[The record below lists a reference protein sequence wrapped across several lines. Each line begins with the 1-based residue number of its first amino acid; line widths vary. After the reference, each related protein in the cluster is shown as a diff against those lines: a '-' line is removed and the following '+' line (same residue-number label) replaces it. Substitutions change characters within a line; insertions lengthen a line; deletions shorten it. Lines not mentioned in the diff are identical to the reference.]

1 MVELLKLAADWFL
14 HLDKYL
20 PVLVSTYGTWI
31 YVILFLVIFAETG
44 LVITPFLPGDSLLFA
59 TGMIAAQYGMNPW
72 LLTGVMLVAA
82 VLGDT
87 VNYHIG
93 KFIGPKV
100 FSDTEKKNFFTKF
113 LKKEHLEK
121 AQSFYEKHGGKAII
135 IARFVPIV
143 RTFAPFVAGIST
155 MNYSRFIS
163 YNIIGGVV
171 WVAGLTLAG
180 YYLASIPFVKDNFN
194 LISLSII
201 IVSLLPIA
209 YELVFA
215 KKK

>member
-1 MVELLKLAADWFL
+1 MEFIKFIIDWFL
-14 HLDKYL
+14 HLDAHL
-20 PVLVSTYGTWI
+20 VELVSSYGTWI
-31 YVILFLVIFAETG
+31 YAILFLVIFAETG
-44 LVITPFLPGDSLLFA
+44 LVVMFFLPGDSLLFA
-59 TGMIAAQYGMNPW
+59 TGMLAAKYGMNPW
-72 LLTGVMLVAA
+72 LLTLIMIVAA

-113 LKKEHLEK
+113 LKKEYLER
-121 AQSFYEKHGGKAII
+121 AQIFYEKHGGKAII

-143 RTFAPFVAGIST
+143 RTFAPFVAGVTT

-163 YNIIGGVV
+163 YNIIGGIV

-180 YYLASIPFVKDNFN
+180 FYLVEIPFVRDNFK
-194 LISLSII
+194 LISLGII
-201 IVSLLPIA
+201 IISLLPIVF
-209 YELVFA
+209 ELVFA